1 MAKQANKPLKTAR
14 RSAPPPLASAF
25 RSVVTHASMAPGGAR
40 LLSLQQHWRLASMAM
55 SRPTPPEFASWVV
68 AREAA
73 YGHKTNAPPPPRRP
87 RPPPQHKHIPRS
99 PQHRHITRH
108 TPTHGASRMCGSTAP
123 PSSPYPHLLISPSSS
138 SKRNARDQVR
148 VVLPHQRVALGH
160 PASRRHARRRWGS
173 EQDQRCCC
181 QLAPTLTHSLGPWQ
195 ERMGVHT
202 APSAPLPT
210 TTRPYHSD
218 ATGEG

>member
-87 RPPPQHKHIPRS
+87 RPPPQHKCGDLDRPSPPHKTRNTTQAPR
-99 PQHRHITRH
+99 
-108 TPTHGASRMCGSTAP
+108 
-123 PSSPYPHLLISPSSS
+123 
-138 SKRNARDQVR
+138 
-148 VVLPHQRVALGH
+148 
-160 PASRRHARRRWGS
+160 RRLDRRGARRAGRGGGA
-173 EQDQRCCC
+173 R
-181 QLAPTLTHSLGPWQ
+181 H
-195 ERMGVHT
+195 GV
-202 APSAPLPT
+202 
-210 TTRPYHSD
+210 TRPVPGHRNHPDERSCPITSGRGHGQVHQPRRERQ
-218 ATGEG
+218 ARS